1 MTEQWIPGNK
11 TDLMAAIEQEWNLL
25 MAVVELLT
33 EDQMNAPDAGGWSP
47 RDNIAHLTDWMKILM
62 DHHMDK
68 RPAHEVLNVSEAIA
82 EDWDMEVINPILL
95 ERSRARSTREIL
107 NESKTVYQQLAAKLE
122 NMAFEELMKPRHA
135 DDPEKRPLLLWI
147 LGDTT
152 EHFAEHRLTIE
163 KSLKS

>member
-62 DHHMDK
+62 DHHMYK

-135 DDPEKRPLLLWI
+135 DDPEKHPLLLWI